1 MRNPYIFT
9 PLSILVTLFA
19 IRVFGFAIP
28 IHTTS
33 TTMTTSEF
41 SMVGEGKVDV
51 VPDIA
56 YVDVGV
62 VVNKAASA
70 DVAQK
75 RVDEVHNAIVAA
87 VKQLGITAEDVKT
100 TNYNVNPNYD
110 YTDGKN
116 QIAGYNG
123 NATISIKV
131 VDKTITGKVTQA
143 AVAAG
148 ANEVQNTRFVVAHPE
163 KYREMARDKAIEN
176 AKDQAEKLAKK
187 LGSRLGA
194 ITNISESGDEGSR
207 PMPIYAM
214 KSAMDAGGPPVDLQ
228 PGQESITSRV
238 TLYFEK
244 R

>member
-51 VPDIA
+51 VPDMA

-70 DVAQK
+70 DIAQK
-75 RVDEVHNAIVAA
+75 QVDEVHNAIVAA

-100 TNYNVNPNYD
+100 INYNVNPNYD
-110 YTDGKN
+110 YTDGINK
-116 QIAGYNG
+116 IAGYNG

-131 VDKTITGKVTQA
+131 TDKTIVGKVTQS

-176 AKDQAEKLAKK
+176 AKAQAEKLAKK
-187 LGSRLGA
+187 LGIKLGA
-194 ITNISESGDEGSR
+194 ITNISETGNEGSH
-207 PMPIYAM
+207 PMPVYAM
-214 KSAMDAGGPPVDLQ
+214 KAEAMGSAMPADLQ

-238 TLYFEK
+238 TLYFE
-244 R
+244 RR

>member
-1 MRNPYIFT
+1 MRNPYILT

-19 IRVFGFAIP
+19 IRVFGFSIP

-70 DVAQK
+70 DLAQK
-75 RVDEVHNAIVAA
+75 QVDQVHNAIVAA

-110 YTDGKN
+110 YTDGANK
-116 QIAGYNG
+116 IAGYNG

-131 VDKTITGKVTQA
+131 MDKTITGKVTQA

-176 AKDQAEKLAKK
+176 AKEQAEKLAKK
-187 LGSRLGA
+187 LGIRLGA
-194 ITNISESGDEGSR
+194 ITNISESGDGSR

-214 KSAMDAGGPPVDLQ
+214 KASMDAGGPPVDLQ
-228 PGQESITSRV
+228 AGEESITSRV